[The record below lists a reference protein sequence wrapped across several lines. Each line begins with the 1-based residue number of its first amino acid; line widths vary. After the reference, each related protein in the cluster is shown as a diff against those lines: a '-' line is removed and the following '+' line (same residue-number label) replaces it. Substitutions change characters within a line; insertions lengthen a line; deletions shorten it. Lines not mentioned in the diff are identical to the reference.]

1 MKYTV
6 LALAAAILAGGLVSC
21 SSKPAP
27 QQPPVVDMGA
37 RSSK

>member
-6 LALAAAILAGGLVSC
+6 LALAAVVIAVGFSSC
-21 SSKPAP
+21 SSKSTAT
-27 QQPPVVDMGA
+27 QPPVVDMGA